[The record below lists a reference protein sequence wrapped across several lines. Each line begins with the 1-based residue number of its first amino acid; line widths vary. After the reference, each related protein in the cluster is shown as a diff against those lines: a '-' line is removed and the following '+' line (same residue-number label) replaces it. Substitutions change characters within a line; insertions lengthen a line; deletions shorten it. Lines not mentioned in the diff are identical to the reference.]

1 MNRLPAN
8 HLSTS
13 QFPKRFLFLGALLTA
28 MTSLSS
34 ASPAQAES
42 PSELLV
48 YVGTYSG
55 PKSEGIYAYR
65 LDLKTGKCTPLGL
78 AAKVKNPSF
87 LAVHPTQEFLY
98 SVSEIE
104 DRNGKPTGGVSAF
117 SIDRTSGKLAKL
129 NDQSSEGRGP
139 CHVTV
144 DKTGKVALVA
154 NYGGGSVA
162 SLPIGADGK
171 LAPAASAIQHEG
183 KSANPER
190 QEGPHAHSINPS
202 LDNRFA
208 VAADLGLD
216 KVLVYKLDPA
226 SGTLAANDPPSTS
239 VKPGAGPRHFAF
251 HPSGKYA
258 YVINE
263 IDCTVTAFAYDAEKG
278 VLTELQTL
286 STLPADYKEKGN
298 SKRSARCPRAKRS
311 SLDTAPPKSRCTRA
325 ASSCT
330 AQTAGTTPSPC
341 SPSTRP
347 TANCGR
353 FRTLPSTA
361 KCRAGSAST
370 PPESFCSPAGRPPT
384 RSPCFALIR
393 SPASLRRR
401 ARSWKW
407 APRCA

>member
-286 STLPADYKEKGN
+286 STLPEGEKVEPGY
-298 SKRSARCPRAKRS
+298 
-311 SLDTAPPKSRCTRA
+311 
-325 ASSCT
+325 
-330 AQTAGTTPSPC
+330 
-341 SPSTRP
+341 
-347 TANCGR
+347 
-353 FRTLPSTA
+353 STA
-361 KCRAGSAST
+361 EVQVHPSGKFVYGSNRGHDTITVFAVDKANGKLRQVQNVAIDGKVPRGFGIDPTGKFLLAGGQASDTITVFRIDPQSGKLAST
-370 PPESFCSPAGRPPT
+370 GQKLEVGSPVCVKFVLP
-384 RSPCFALIR
+384 
-393 SPASLRRR
+393 
-401 ARSWKW
+401 
-407 APRCA
+407 